1 MKEMKNA
8 LVFLLVFVM
17 GAVSGGFAISL
28 GGVWRAGAIGFFLGA
43 TAVVVPALWV
53 AQKKKKGAG

>member
-1 MKEMKNA
+1 MEDTKNA

-17 GAVSGGFAISL
+17 GAMAGGFALSL

-53 AQKKKKGAG
+53 ARKKKKGAG

>member
-1 MKEMKNA
+1 MGDTKNA
-8 LVFLLVFVM
+8 LAYLVVFVM
-17 GAVSGGFAISL
+17 GSVFGSIAISL

-53 AQKKKKGAG
+53 ARKKKGSG